1 MRLPEQVQAE
11 VQAEGQKL
19 DVWQGD
25 RWQRLT
31 WQCGG
36 HLQGCK
42 AIICMPVTTP
52 EIKINAVRKMG
63 GTVELVGESYSETQ
77 LHAQV

>member
-1 MRLPEQVQAE
+1 
-11 VQAEGQKL
+11 
-19 DVWQGD
+19 
-25 RWQRLT
+25 
-31 WQCGG
+31 
-36 HLQGCK
+36 
-42 AIICMPVTTP
+42 MPVTTP